1 LRWLVYLAP
10 PLPLQVV
17 GIFCDLTNAVGCVNH
32 DILIEKFKYYGVN
45 ETAIDWIKFYLH
57 NRRQKLTS
65 MLIIFK
71 ITPLHGR

>member
-1 LRWLVYLAP
+1 MYIQRTVLCE
-10 PLPLQVV
+10 LQVA

-32 DILIEKFKYYGVN
+32 DILIEKLKYYAVN
-45 ETAIDWIKFYLH
+45 ETGIDWIKSYLH

-71 ITPLHGR
+71 ITPLHWK